1 MMGLFVLIVSYVL
14 LDSIINYC
22 KMFVKNPLPIPHQE
36 PFEANLRPQTWQE
49 YLGQEKLKS
58 NLRVIIDAAKTRE
71 EPLEHMLFYGNPG
84 LGKTTL
90 ARVVA
95 HEMATPIQTCTA
107 PTLEKTGDLASLLA
121 NLQEGEI
128 LFLDECHRLQKTVM
142 EMLYSALEDFTLHLV
157 MGKGAMARTMDLELP
172 RFTLVA
178 ATTRVALL
186 PAPFRNR
193 FGAIFQIPFYTKEDI
208 EKILLRSSRIFG
220 LSIKPEALSLIA
232 SRSRYTPRIANRIL
246 KRVRDFATIEGSNA
260 IDLPT
265 AKKALAFLEID
276 EMGLEPADRK
286 ILETLAVTFT
296 GKPVGIQSLAAS
308 LAEEEDTILDIY
320 EPYLLQM
327 GLIERTSRGRVATPL
342 TYKHLGL
349 PYSQQGLL

>member
-1 MMGLFVLIVSYVL
+1 
-14 LDSIINYC
+14 
-22 KMFVKNPLPIPHQE
+22 
-36 PFEANLRPQTWQE
+36 
-49 YLGQEKLKS
+49 
-58 NLRVIIDAAKTRE
+58 
-71 EPLEHMLFYGNPG
+71 
-84 LGKTTL
+84 
-90 ARVVA
+90 
-95 HEMATPIQTCTA
+95 
-107 PTLEKTGDLASLLA
+107 
-121 NLQEGEI
+121 
-128 LFLDECHRLQKTVM
+128 
-142 EMLYSALEDFTLHLV
+142 MLYSALEDFTLHLV

-172 RFTLVA
+172 RFTLIA

-193 FGAIFQIPFYTKEDI
+193 FGAIFQIPFYTQKDI